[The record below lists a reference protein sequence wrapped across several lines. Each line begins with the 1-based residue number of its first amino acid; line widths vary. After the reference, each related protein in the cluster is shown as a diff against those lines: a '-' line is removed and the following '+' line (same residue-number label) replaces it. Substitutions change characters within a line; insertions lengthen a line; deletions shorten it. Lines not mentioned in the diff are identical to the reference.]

1 MALVVAMLAASIA
14 ISSTVEVVAVGTSWL
29 GLASAAGLGISVAW
43 PGFERELAAYLRDP
57 RSGSETPSTI
67 ASGPI
72 PQPDPRPAR
81 DVRREPL
88 SGIRSSNT
96 PESEGRTV

>member
-1 MALVVAMLAASIA
+1 MALVVPMLAASIA

-57 RSGSETPSTI
+57 SQRERDPLHHRER
-67 ASGPI
+67 
-72 PQPDPRPAR
+72 PDPTTGSAAGPRCSAGAA
-81 DVRREPL
+81 L
-88 SGIRSSNT
+88 GHQIF
-96 PESEGRTV
+96 